1 MARRNRQLR
10 LLEDNPTETR
20 ALFDS
25 TEFPYDTPDE
35 IAYNAR
41 RKKDGLFEFTP
52 GEEEARKQDLE
63 NGTVRKRDE

>member
-1 MARRNRQLR
+1 MARRNRQLK
-10 LLEDNPTETR
+10 LLEENPPETR
-20 ALFDS
+20 SLF
-25 TEFPYDTPDE
+25 EPGGFPYDTPDE